1 MPDSSPNQN
10 IMPQQGAFMVVNIT
24 QTMVKQV
31 RDITLRA
38 GRVIMEVYG
47 TDFSVDTKEDRSPVT
62 EADLRADALIVKA
75 IKEEIADTFP
85 IISEE
90 TFEDQLTIE
99 VANGPFWLVDPL
111 DGTKQFVQ
119 RNGEF
124 TVNIALIDAG
134 LPVLGVV
141 HSPATSSTYWAS
153 RYGAF
158 AMEHEESPR
167 QINTRKMPTDGLSVC
182 VSRSHRT
189 SEVDAYLKAFSIKE
203 EITSGSSIK
212 FCMVASGRCDLY
224 PRMGRT
230 MEWDTA
236 AGHAII
242 RFAGGTVN
250 KLDGLPLTYGKVGFE
265 NPNFIVKGDP
275 SIPTIP

>member
-1 MPDSSPNQN
+1 
-10 IMPQQGAFMVVNIT
+10 MVVNVT
-24 QTMVKQV
+24 QSVVEQV
-31 RDITLRA
+31 RDIALRA
-38 GRVIMEVYG
+38 GLAIMEVYG
-47 TDFSVDTKEDRSPVT
+47 TNFSVDTKEDQSPVT

-75 IKEEIADTFP
+75 LKEEIADRFP

-90 TFEDQLTIE
+90 TYEGQSAIH
-99 VANGPFWLVDPL
+99 VANSPFWLVDPL

-141 HSPATSSTYWAS
+141 HSPSTGATYWAS
-153 RYGAF
+153 HYGAF
-158 AMEHEESPR
+158 AKMGDESAK
-167 QINTRKMPTDGLSVC
+167 QINIRTVPADGLSVC

-189 SEVDAYLKAFSIKE
+189 PEVDAYLKAFTIKE
-203 EITSGSSIK
+203 EISSGSSIK

-236 AGHAII
+236 AGHAIV
-242 RFAGGTVN
+242 RFAGGTVD
-250 KLDGLPLTYGKVGFE
+250 KLDGLPLTYGKAGFE

-275 SIPTIP
+275 LIPTTP